1 MALEDSQTTGDI
13 GSEEPSRAVR
23 VFVYGFL
30 TVFVACGLFSI
41 EFWPLTGW
49 RLFHEI
55 RDGTREGWTVV
66 AVEADG
72 SEVSIDFARLPVAY
86 RNTTK
91 LIGGFDDLTP
101 DERDE
106 ICAAWADAAEDRQH
120 VSAGAVRIYR
130 FERPLWTD
138 RDEPRPDATRTLR
151 YTCAAEAP

>member
-1 MALEDSQTTGDI
+1 MARQVAPTTSG
-13 GSEEPSRAVR
+13 GTSLEPSRGVR
-23 VFVYGFL
+23 VFLYGFL
-30 TVFVACGLFSI
+30 AVFVACGLFSI

-49 RLFHEI
+49 RLFHEA

-72 SEVSIDFARLPVAY
+72 SEVTIDFARLPVAY

-91 LIGGFDDLTP
+91 LIGGFDDLTS

-106 ICAAWADAAEDRQH
+106 LCSAWADAAEDRQH
-120 VSAGAVRIYR
+120 ISATTVRVYR

-138 RDEPRPDATRTLR
+138 RDEPRPEATRHLR
-151 YTCAAEAP
+151 YTCAAAP